1 MPPLPSHLAEVMLGS
16 LFIAIGVTAAAAGLS
31 ARPRPERAA
40 AWFGV
45 FCVLYGVRLAA
56 KSALLQTFVPWP
68 LSTFQY
74 IDAFVTYAILVP
86 GGLFV
91 ESLVGAGW
99 HALIRRTWQLT
110 CVYALAAALNDLLR
124 GQPYASMW
132 LNPPAVL
139 MTFAVLGTHLA
150 FLARRGRWTR
160 EVRLVAIAAAI
171 LTCVAIYETVA
182 ERGVFGEN
190 FDAEPFAMLFFAA
203 ALGWFVLTAARERA
217 YEFVALSREL
227 QLARHIQQS
236 LLPSRMPDVPGLR
249 VEGAYL
255 PMSAVAGDFYDI
267 ATLPDSRVIVIV
279 ADVSGHGVPAALV
292 ASMMKVAFA
301 AESERY
307 DRPGDILGGIN
318 RALTGKFERAYV
330 TACCAVIDPA
340 AGKLAYAAAGHPP
353 ALLRRKNGRIERL
366 HEGGIVL
373 TLMPAATYD
382 TAEVTFEFGD
392 YLLLYTDGLIEA
404 SRSGGEEFFGDAEL
418 DRVISAL
425 PQSADLVQA
434 LLQAHRRWIGPDAPL
449 ADDVTLVG
457 VARST

>member
-1 MPPLPSHLAEVMLGS
+1 MSAVASDLVESIVGS
-16 LFIAIGVTAAAAGLS
+16 LFVAIGLTAAAAGLT
-31 ARPRPERAA
+31 ARPRRERAA
-40 AWFGV
+40 VWFGV
-45 FCVLYGVRLAA
+45 FCVLYGVRLSAR
-56 KSALLQTFVPWP
+56 SALLQPLVAWP
-68 LSTFQY
+68 ESGFHY
-74 IDAFVTYAILVP
+74 IDAFITYSILIP
-86 GGLFV
+86 AGLFV
-91 ESLVGAGW
+91 ESLVGPGW
-99 HALIRRTWQLT
+99 HALIRRGWQLT
-110 CVYALAAALNDLLR
+110 CVYALAAALNDLAR

-132 LNPPAVL
+132 LNAPVVVI
-139 MTFAVLGTHLA
+139 TFAIQGTHLA
-150 FLARRGRWTR
+150 ALARRGRWTR
-160 EVRLVAIAAAI
+160 EIRRVAIAAAI
-171 LTCVAIYETVA
+171 LTFVAVYETVA
-182 ERGVFGEN
+182 QRGLFGASL
-190 FDAEPFAMLFFAA
+190 DSEPFAMLFFTA
-203 ALGWFVLTAARERA
+203 ALGWFLLTQARERA

-227 QLARHIQQS
+227 QLARDIQQS
-236 LLPSRMPDVPGLR
+236 LLPSRMPDLPGLR

-267 ATLPDSRVIVIV
+267 ATLPDNRVIVIV

-340 AGKLAYAAAGHPP
+340 GGRLAYAAAGHPP
-353 ALLRRKNGRIERL
+353 ALLRRQNGRIERL

-373 TLMPAATYD
+373 TLMPAATYN
-382 TAEVTFEFGD
+382 TAEVSFEFGD

-425 PQSADLVQA
+425 PRSADLVQE
-434 LLQAHRRWIGPDAPL
+434 LLQAHRRWIGRDAPL

-457 VARST
+457 VARRT